1 MKKHIKRLAVLFA
14 CICFFAL
21 AGCSKKPALRL
32 PAPEETQEIEI
43 LKNTSETGK
52 VITDKQQIAQM
63 IADLQ
68 NNTKPTRQESVNDH
82 PTNIDRYI
90 LIRFHSTS
98 SELSPSVAYLY
109 RKMDTCYLEQ
119 PYSGIWK
126 LEASVL
132 DAIAADL

>member
-21 AGCSKKPALRL
+21 AGCSKKTALRL
-32 PAPEETQEIEI
+32 PAPAETQEIEI

-52 VITDKQQIAQM
+52 VITDKQQIAQI

-82 PTNIDRYI
+82 PTNIDHYI
-90 LIRFHSTS
+90 LIRFHSTN

-119 PYSGIWK
+119 PYSGIWE

-132 DAIAADL
+132 DAIVAGL

>member
-1 MKKHIKRLAVLFA
+1 MKKHIKHLAVLFA

-21 AGCSKKPALRL
+21 AGCSKKTALHL

-52 VITDKQQIAQM
+52 VIADKQQIAQM

-90 LIRFHSTS
+90 LIRFHSTN

-119 PYSGIWK
+119 PYSGIWE

>member
-1 MKKHIKRLAVLFA
+1 
-14 CICFFAL
+14 
-21 AGCSKKPALRL
+21 
-32 PAPEETQEIEI
+32 
-43 LKNTSETGK
+43 
-52 VITDKQQIAQM
+52 M

-90 LIRFHSTS
+90 LIRFHSTN

-119 PYSGIWK
+119 PYSGIWE
-126 LEASVL
+126 LEGVGVGCYC
-132 DAIAADL
+132 ADL